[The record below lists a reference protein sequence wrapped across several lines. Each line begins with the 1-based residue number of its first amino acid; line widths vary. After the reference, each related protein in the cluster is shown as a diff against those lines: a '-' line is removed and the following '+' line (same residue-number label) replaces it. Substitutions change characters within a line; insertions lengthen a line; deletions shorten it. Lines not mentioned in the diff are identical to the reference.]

1 MSQENVEAVHQLF
14 AYWERGE
21 WQASAELFDPD
32 FEAVFSATAFPDPG
46 SYRGARRTLD
56 AWRRW
61 LEAWEEFSLE
71 LEEAIGVGERVVALN
86 RLRGRGRRAVSPLT
100 ARLGASLTSITA
112 TSPEWS
118 FATGSKPSKPP
129 GCGSRRGEPSLRAS
143 SGWQLHEK
151 GREGQP

>member
-1 MSQENVEAVHQLF
+1 MALLARRPGRDTERAMSKDNVEAVHQLF

-71 LEEAIGVGERVVALN
+71 LEETIGVGERVVALN
-86 RLRGRGRRAVSPLT
+86 RLRGRGKVSGVAVDSEVGCLFDFNHGNI
-100 ARLGASLTSITA
+100 ARMVFCDRQQALEAAG
-112 TSPEWS
+112 
-118 FATGSKPSKPP
+118 
-129 GCGSRRGEPSLRAS
+129 LR
-143 SGWQLHEK
+143 E
-151 GREGQP
+151 

>member
-1 MSQENVEAVHQLF
+1 MSRENAEAVRRLF

-71 LEEAIGVGERVVALN
+71 LEETIGAGGRVVALN
-86 RLRGRGRRAVSPLT
+86 RLRGRGKASGVAVDSEVGCIFDFRQGKIVRMVFCDRRRALEAAGP
-100 ARLGASLTSITA
+100 
-112 TSPEWS
+112 
-118 FATGSKPSKPP
+118 
-129 GCGSRRGEPSLRAS
+129 RG
-143 SGWQLHEK
+143 
-151 GREGQP
+151 